1 MKLSFSR
8 RPTLP
13 ALGRQ
18 SPALAVRT
26 LDGAQWTLA
35 ASAPRVFTLVVF
47 YHGHHCPVCRT
58 YVGEL
63 EQKHDAFAGRGV
75 EVIAISGDSADR
87 AQRSRAEWMLGRLR
101 LGYGLTERQMQAWG
115 LSVSHGTQPDEPAVF
130 NDPGVFLVRPDGVL
144 FYAALTSL
152 PVGRPR
158 FDDLLEG
165 IDWAI
170 GREDASRPTA

>member
-1 MKLSFSR
+1 MKLRFAR

-13 ALGRQ
+13 ALGER
-18 SPALAVRT
+18 SPALEVRT
-26 LDGAQWTLA
+26 LDGARWTLA
-35 ASAPRVFTLVVF
+35 ESSPRVFTLVVF
-47 YHGHHCPVCRT
+47 YHGHHCPVCRA

-63 EQKHDAFAGRGV
+63 DRKEDAFTGRGV
-75 EVIAISGDSADR
+75 EVIAVSGDSAAR
-87 AQRSRAEWMLGRLR
+87 AERSRAEWMLGRLR
-101 LGYGLTERQMQAWG
+101 LGYGLTERQMRTWG
-115 LSVSHGTQPDEPAVF
+115 LSVAHGTQPNEPAVF

-165 IDWAI
+165 IDYVLA
-170 GREDASRPTA
+170 REAPSSSGG